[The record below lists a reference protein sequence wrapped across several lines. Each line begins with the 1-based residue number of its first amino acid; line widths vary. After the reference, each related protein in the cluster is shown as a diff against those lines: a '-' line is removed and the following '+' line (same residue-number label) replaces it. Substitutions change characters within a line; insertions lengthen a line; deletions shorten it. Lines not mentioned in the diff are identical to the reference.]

1 MRSYCLAPLVVL
13 AFGIGGCTTF
23 MEHNL
28 GPKSAR
34 TPPPLPPPSS
44 TAPQRTQE
52 SPADDAPGAANNW
65 P

>member
-1 MRSYCLAPLVVL
+1 MRRFCLAPLVVL
-13 AFGIGGCTTF
+13 ALSVGGCASL

-28 GPKSAR
+28 GPEAAR
-34 TPPPLPPPSS
+34 TPPPPAPSS
-44 TAPQRTQE
+44 TAPQRHDE